1 MRRVF
6 VAALLALAAVAAIH
20 AQEPD
25 LSSAPRMQ
33 MAEFRSLYADDKVL
47 VVDVRDEA
55 SFATGHV
62 AGARSIPLG
71 KLLEPSSLAELKAAK
86 KEIVLYCA

>member
-6 VAALLALAAVAAIH
+6 VAALLALAAVAATA

-25 LSSAPRMQ
+25 LSVAPRIQ
-33 MAEFRSLYADDKVL
+33 MAEFKSLYAADKVL
-47 VVDVRDEA
+47 TVDVRDEA
-55 SFATGHV
+55 SFATAHV
-62 AGARSIPLG
+62 AGARSIPLA
-71 KLLEPSSLAELKAAK
+71 KLLDPQSLAELKATK